1 MYQSMSDAA
10 LIQRYKSD
18 TDQQAAQ
25 VLYARYNRFVMQRL
39 RIVVPKEEAEE
50 RASDIWRRFFCRG
63 IRRYTPHTPFKHY
76 LSTCA
81 KTETKNYLR
90 TIKGRDIAISLQE
103 FDVEDSLWVKLKEAS
118 PAELEESADLY
129 NHLIKEVIPS
139 LTTNKRLVWL
149 LRNEVEFYD
158 ANLTMNWPTL
168 AQLNGLSVEETW
180 EKFESTRTQLLAR
193 YWDPAAPDID
203 SEGLLIFIV
212 WTHAQRPDRRGGYNF
227 DEIASWLGVS
237 GSTLRTRYQ
246 DADKLVAKA
255 LDQFNNGSSNSE

>member
-103 FDVEDSLWVKLKEAS
+103 FDVEDLGEPYRVV
-118 PAELEESADLY
+118 ELEVNDADFV
-129 NHLIKEVIPS
+129 IQAGVEIVVDDGGAIRFQREATVEV
-139 LTTNKRLVWL
+139 
-149 LRNEVEFYD
+149 
-158 ANLTMNWPTL
+158 
-168 AQLNGLSVEETW
+168 
-180 EKFESTRTQLLAR
+180 
-193 YWDPAAPDID
+193 
-203 SEGLLIFIV
+203 
-212 WTHAQRPDRRGGYNF
+212 
-227 DEIASWLGVS
+227 LGVES
-237 GSTLRTRYQ
+237 NPVEIRTASNAVGWNGILVGGSTLTATNLRVLGGGQ
-246 DADKLVAKA
+246 DDVT
-255 LDQFNNGSSNSE
+255 QFWREENAAINISGASEVSLSDVFISDSLGWGIVCSSTSPENFNFSNLSYANNILGDINSGCGS